1 MGVVVTKC
9 RNSVVN
15 RNTILEALRDWYGGI
30 TYEAIAGNSISES
43 YEKIVDRIFL
53 VYLFDTRRVTFKIIE
68 RKTD

>member
-15 RNTILEALRDWYGGI
+15 RNTILEALRDGYGGI

-43 YEKIVDRIFL
+43 YDKIVDRIFL
-53 VYLFDTRRVTFKIIE
+53 VYLFDTRRVTFIE